1 MWLFFCY
8 LISVANALTPPIGNI
23 YCTKITI
30 PLIGS
35 QYVESK
41 VISNRRV
48 EILLEGKINQKGQAI
63 IRKQKNEEQFLLNK
77 ELADYLNDKKIEF
90 KLLNYD
96 ELKDEVNFKINIKP
110 IFFTKKVTL
119 KNIENLK

>member
-8 LISVANALTPPIGNI
+8 LITIANALIPPIGNI
-23 YCTKITI
+23 YCTKISI

-41 VISNRRV
+41 IVSKRRV
-48 EILLEGKINQKGQAI
+48 EILLEGKINQKGEAI
-63 IRKQKNEEQFLLNK
+63 IRKNKKDDEFLLNK

-119 KNIENLK
+119 QNIENLK

>member
-41 VISNRRV
+41 VISNKRV

-63 IRKQKNEEQFLLNK
+63 IRKYKNKEDFLLNK
-77 ELADYLNDKKIEF
+77 ELADYLKDKKIEF

-96 ELKDEVNFKINIKP
+96 EKKDEVNFKINIKP
-110 IFFTKKVTL
+110 IFFSKKITL
-119 KNIENLK
+119 KNKIDL

>member
-96 ELKDEVNFKINIKP
+96 EVKDEVNFKINIKS
-110 IFFTKKVTL
+110 IFFSKKITL
-119 KNIENLK
+119 KNKIDK

>member
-8 LISVANALTPPIGNI
+8 LITIANALIPPVGNI
-23 YCTKITI
+23 YCTKISI

-41 VISNRRV
+41 IVSKRRV
-48 EILLEGKINQKGQAI
+48 EILLEGKINQKGEAI
-63 IRKQKNEEQFLLNK
+63 ISKNKKNDEFLLNK

-96 ELKDEVNFKINIKP
+96 ELKDEVNFKINIKS
-110 IFFTKKVTL
+110 IFFSKKITL
-119 KNIENLK
+119 KNKIDK

>member
-23 YCTKITI
+23 YYTKITI

-96 ELKDEVNFKINIKP
+96 EVKDEVNFKINIKS
-110 IFFTKKVTL
+110 IFFSKKITL
-119 KNIENLK
+119 KNKIDK

>member
-8 LISVANALTPPIGNI
+8 LISVATALTPHIGNI

-41 VISNRRV
+41 IVSKRRV
-48 EILLEGKINQKGQAI
+48 EILLEGKINQKGEAI
-63 IRKQKNEEQFLLNK
+63 IRKNKKDDEFLLNK

-90 KLLNYD
+90 KLFNYD
-96 ELKDEVNFKINIKP
+96 EIKDEVNFKINIKP

>member
-8 LISVANALTPPIGNI
+8 LITIANALIPPVGNI
-23 YCTKITI
+23 YCTKISI

-41 VISNRRV
+41 IVSKRRV
-48 EILLEGKINQKGQAI
+48 EILLEGKINQKGEAI
-63 IRKQKNEEQFLLNK
+63 ISKNKKNDEFLLNK

-96 ELKDEVNFKINIKP
+96 ELKDEVNFKINIKS
-110 IFFTKKVTL
+110 IFFSKKISL
-119 KNIENLK
+119 KNKIDK

>member
-8 LISVANALTPPIGNI
+8 LITIANALIPPIGNI
-23 YCTKITI
+23 YCTKISI

-41 VISNRRV
+41 IVSKRRV
-48 EILLEGKINQKGQAI
+48 EILLEGKINQKGEAI
-63 IRKQKNEEQFLLNK
+63 IRKNKKDDEFLLNK

-96 ELKDEVNFKINIKP
+96 EIKDEVNFKINIKP

>member
-1 MWLFFCY
+1 MKIFFC
-8 LISVANALTPPIGNI
+8 LILCLVNGLVPPIGNI
-23 YCTKITI
+23 YHTKISI

-48 EILLEGKINQKGQAI
+48 DMILEGKIKEKGQAR
-63 IRKQKNEEQFLLNK
+63 IRKYKNKEEFLLNK
-77 ELADYLNDKKIEF
+77 ELADFLKDKKIEF

-96 ELKDEVNFKINIKP
+96 EIKDEVNFKINIKP
-110 IFFTKKVTL
+110 IFFSKKITL
-119 KNIENLK
+119 KNKIDI

>member
-96 ELKDEVNFKINIKP
+96 EVKDEVNFKINIKS

>member
-23 YCTKITI
+23 YYTKITI

-96 ELKDEVNFKINIKP
+96 EVKDEVNFKINIKS

>member
-8 LISVANALTPPIGNI
+8 LITIANALIPPIGNI
-23 YCTKITI
+23 YCTKITV

-41 VISNRRV
+41 VISNKRV

-63 IRKQKNEEQFLLNK
+63 IRKYKNKEEFLLNK
-77 ELADYLNDKKIEF
+77 EFADYLNDKKIEF

-96 ELKDEVNFKINIKP
+96 KKKDEVNFKIDIKP

>member
-8 LISVANALTPPIGNI
+8 LITIANALIPPVGNI
-23 YCTKITI
+23 YCTKIII

-41 VISNRRV
+41 IVSKRRV
-48 EILLEGKINQKGQAI
+48 EIHLEGKINQKGEAI
-63 IRKQKNEEQFLLNK
+63 IRKNKKVDEFLLNK
-77 ELADYLNDKKIEF
+77 ELADYLKDKKIEF

-96 ELKDEVNFKINIKP
+96 EIKDEVNFKINIKP

-119 KNIENLK
+119 KNIKNLK